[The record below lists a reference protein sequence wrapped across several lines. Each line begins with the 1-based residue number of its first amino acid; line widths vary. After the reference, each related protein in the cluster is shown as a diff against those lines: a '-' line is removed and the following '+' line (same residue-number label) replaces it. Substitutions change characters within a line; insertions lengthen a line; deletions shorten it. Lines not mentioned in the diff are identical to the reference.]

1 MEDNNL
7 VTLGYIKSLHEDNE
21 RNRRDLGIN
30 FYDESDDLVKNNQTN
45 HFNDNII
52 LNVQSIEINDE
63 CTSDIHAANKIYV
76 DNIITHESL
85 ITNTRNNDMKGFNLT
100 NVNRQVLITNV
111 NKLTSKQGIINLTDN
126 YKKGTHF
133 VAFYE
138 NKYFD
143 SFCIEP
149 PKIISNQLGDMCE
162 CYISSHPI
170 QNINDQNCGSYC
182 LYFFDLKQ
190 NIKLSFHQAF
200 YIL

>member
-1 MEDNNL
+1 M
-7 VTLGYIKSLHEDNE
+7 
-21 RNRRDLGIN
+21 
-30 FYDESDDLVKNNQTN
+30 
-45 HFNDNII
+45 
-52 LNVQSIEINDE
+52 
-63 CTSDIHAANKIYV
+63 
-76 DNIITHESL
+76 L
-85 ITNTRNNDMKGFNLT
+85 IP
-100 NVNRQVLITNV
+100 NV
-111 NKLTSKQGIINLTDN
+111 NKLTSKQGIVNLTDN

-182 LYFFDLKQ
+182 LYFLDLLQ
-190 NIKLSFHQAF
+190 NKKLSFQQAII
-200 YIL
+200 YIKINDR